1 VVTSTYGMPLNM
13 VMRNQRPR
21 CRGLTLIEVLVV
33 VAIIGLLVGLLMPA
47 LNGAR
52 EASRKTTCNNNL
64 RQIGLASV
72 LHLEQ
77 LGIFPSGG
85 FGTSAPKQQIKPSNG
100 FTEWQA
106 GNWAYNLLPFIEL
119 NQLRDRTEKESDWA
133 SVGNQC
139 PPVFKCP
146 TTANPNTPDATNYS
160 GNGGTPDAPP
170 PATPLHLRY
179 PNHFTKDR
187 SGAEVRFHQIAAY
200 PESEWEILWQQT
212 SGYPHAVPN
221 LPFSP
226 NGPHGPITG
235 VIAPYGRV
243 RAAHVTDGMSST
255 FLIGERNNFDGCGG
269 GGGWLNGF
277 NWSSIK
283 FTNTAPVSTRHV
295 QVFQNNNCVQSFGGR
310 HIDTFG
316 MVMCDGSV
324 RQVVYEV
331 DLAVF
336 RACGSRNKRELDAGA
351 LTQ

>member
-1 VVTSTYGMPLNM
+1 MPLNMPLNM

-52 EASRKTTCNNNL
+52 EASRKITCNNNL

-85 FGTSAPKQQIKPSNG
+85 FFTAGNHKLINPSNG
-100 FTEWQA
+100 FTEWQG
-106 GNWAYNLLPFIEL
+106 GNWTYNLLPFIEL
-119 NQLRDRTEKESDWA
+119 NQLRDQTATGAGFDTVKR
-133 SVGNQC
+133 VC

-146 TTANPNTPDATNYS
+146 MTALNAPAKASTYS
-160 GNGGTPDAPP
+160 GNGGTPDAAPP
-170 PATPLHLRY
+170 RRPYHLVQ
-179 PNHFTKDR
+179 PNHETWDR
-187 SGAEVRFHQIAAY
+187 TGKPVRFHQIRDY

-221 LPFSP
+221 LPYTQTDLRFW
-226 NGPHGPITG
+226 PITG

-255 FLIGERNNFDGCGG
+255 FLIGERNRESCGD
-269 GGGWLNGF
+269 F
-277 NWSSIK
+277 NWTDGFCWMSVK
-283 FTNTAPVSTRHV
+283 FTFSPPTSAYNAPPGCINT
-295 QVFQNNNCVQSFGGR
+295 FGSMHR
-310 HIDTFG
+310 DTFG

-331 DLAVF
+331 DQTVF
-336 RACGSRNKRELDAGA
+336 SALGTRNKREIVSLD
-351 LTQ
+351 Q

>member
-1 VVTSTYGMPLNM
+1 MVTSPYGMPLNMPLNM

-72 LHLEQ
+72 MHLEQ
-77 LGIFPSGG
+77 LGVFPSGG
-85 FGTSAPKQQIKPSNG
+85 FFTAGNHKLVNPSNG
-100 FTEWQA
+100 FTEWQG
-106 GNWAYNLLPFIEL
+106 GNWTYNLLPFIEL
-119 NQLRDRTEKESDWA
+119 NQLRDQTATSAGFTTVR
-133 SVGNQC
+133 GLC

-146 TTANPNTPDATNYS
+146 TTALNAPANASTYS

-170 PATPLHLRY
+170 PKRPFHLLY
-179 PNHFTKDR
+179 PNHLTWDR
-187 SGAEVRFHQIAAY
+187 TGKEVRFHEIAGY
-200 PESEWEILWQQT
+200 PESEWEIIWQQT
-212 SGYPHAVPN
+212 PGYPHAVPN
-221 LPFSP
+221 LPYTSSNP
-226 NGPHGPITG
+226 AHGPITG

-255 FLIGERNNFDGCGG
+255 FLIGERNRESCGDFN
-269 GGGWLNGF
+269 WTDGF
-277 NWSSIK
+277 NWRSVK
-283 FTNTAPVSTRHV
+283 FTKTPPVSAY
-295 QVFQNNNCVQSFGGR
+295 NSSSGCIQSFGSMHR
-310 HIDTFG
+310 DTFG

-331 DLAVF
+331 DQTVF
-336 RACGSRNKRELDAGA
+336 SALGTRNKREIVSLD
-351 LTQ
+351 Q